1 MFADCASAEVREE
14 HCLNVHGEFEQWK
27 DMGKRTN
34 QLVIPSLRQKDWS
47 KFLSNDVASMAS

>member
-34 QLVIPSLRQKDWS
+34 QLVIPSLRQKD
-47 KFLSNDVASMAS
+47 